1 MRIKSKIAGLIGLAA
16 LATLPWIPS
25 VFFADTALADN
36 SASSHSVH
44 VVGVTT
50 HSVDIGW
57 RGVGQSVPDEIL
69 VYDASTLQLV
79 VHTSIE
85 AGHNTDRVVEL
96 GNSYQGRALQAKVA
110 YVINGHNTGWS
121 SPVTFFVQVAN
132 GTTGPQG
139 PQGPAG
145 PQGPSGVVKSTVS
158 SLLDSPLVI
167 HTGGS
172 FLSQEQL
179 AGEVSNLHAGVYLV
193 SVSLKAAWASG
204 NGVFSQVFVYSGT
217 PASDFSNDLFNIGSG
232 ALAQGNSSIDSYY
245 SGTMQVVVPEHGN
258 LKFYAF
264 GYDQDH
270 GAGTYTAESLKVV
283 VTKLVPAVLSVRSSS
298 VCTGTQVIHLERIRS

>member
-1 MRIKSKIAGLIGLAA
+1 MKMLKSRKKFIAKVVLVAAIVSATLAA
-16 LATLPWIPS
+16 TVAT
-25 VFFADTALADN
+25 AKADN
-36 SASSHSVH
+36 SATSHGVH

-110 YVINGHNTGWS
+110 YVIGGHNTGWS
-121 SPVTFFVQVAN
+121 APVTFYVQVAN
-132 GTTGPQG
+132 GSPGATG

-145 PQGPSGVVKSTVS
+145 PRGPSGVVKTHVY
-158 SLLDSPLVI
+158 SLLDTPVVI
-167 HTGGS
+167 NTGGS
-172 FLSQEQL
+172 FLTHEQL
-179 AGEVSNLHAGVYLV
+179 AGEISNLHAGTYLV
-193 SVSLKAAWASG
+193 TVNLKAAWASG
-204 NGVFSQVFVYSGT
+204 NGVFPQLFVYSGT
-217 PASDFSNDLFNIGSG
+217 PAGDFSNDLFNAGNG
-232 ALAQGNSSIDSYY
+232 ALAQGNASIDSYY
-245 SGTMQVVVPEHGN
+245 GGTTQLVIPEHGN
-258 LKFYAF
+258 LKVYLF

-270 GAGTYTAESLKVV
+270 GAGSYNGESVQVIL
-283 VTKLVPAVLSVRSSS
+283 TQLVPAV
-298 VCTGTQVIHLERIRS
+298 